1 MRTNSTN
8 LLMYFLTTR
17 KKKYLLYAGLVIL
30 LITVPA
36 IMLVNEYFDDGYK
49 SSRLTLLDNLP
60 LLFLLGVTVG
70 PIAEEIS
77 FRGSF
82 AGSKLLAKI
91 SYVAI
96 LLYIALSG
104 NYYLIVLYLIFLA
117 AVWFKKEN
125 TAYLLSS
132 IIFSA
137 IHFKLR
143 DLSHLKEILA
153 VIEHVGF
160 SFILIWI
167 TVNFGIMKAILTH
180 MAHNFI
186 VMLPLFCMFQFPEQE
201 VHRVTVKGY
210 ELSWNKVPVLSGKNT
225 IFNDSYSIEA
235 RNSTVK
241 KFCEFYDITSESYG
255 ITESNKYYKFNFSIR
270 RVGATAGELTPQITN
285 SLLLKASLIENNSD
299 YYRKVRMESF
309 D

>member
-1 MRTNSTN
+1 
-8 LLMYFLTTR
+8 
-17 KKKYLLYAGLVIL
+17 
-30 LITVPA
+30 
-36 IMLVNEYFDDGYK
+36 MLVNEYFDDGYK

-96 LLYIALSG
+96 PLYIALTG
-104 NYYLIVLYLIFLA
+104 NYYIIVLYPVFLA
-117 AVWFKKEN
+117 AVWYKKEN
-125 TAYLLSS
+125 ATYLLSS

-143 DLSHLKEILA
+143 DLSHLKEMLA
-153 VIEHVGF
+153 IIEHVGF

-180 MAHNFI
+180 MAHNLI
-186 VMLPLFCMFQFPEQE
+186 VMLPMFCVFQFPEQE
-201 VHRVTVKGY
+201 VHRVTVEGY

-225 IFNDSYSIEA
+225 MVVDSHAIEA

-241 KFCEFYDITSESYG
+241 TFCEFYDITSEAYET
-255 ITESNKYYKFNFSIR
+255 TEGNKYYKFNFLIR
-270 RVGATAGELTPQITN
+270 RVGASAGELTPQITK
-285 SLLLKASLIENNSD
+285 SLLLKASLIKDNPD